1 VCFYAVLFIGVV
13 VDIVTIILLQEPN
26 GNLSLYRITQEHEY
40 ILQEPGSSQ
49 PLMAASPLP
58 PAASEGPVG
67 CGGTI
72 GQGCEQSI
80 VDDMNCTHGTYM
92 DMCNMCHCAKVNS

>member
-1 VCFYAVLFIGVV
+1 MFF
-13 VDIVTIILLQEPN
+13 DIVIILLQEPN
-26 GNLSLYRITQEHEY
+26 EILEY
-40 ILQEPGSSQ
+40 LLQGPGSSQ